1 MKKKYICALLISSM
15 LFGTNA
21 FVFAAEKAEEPSTV
35 TTSETT
41 AKEASSDVEASSDS
55 KPAVVVQKKLSLSE
69 AVKIMQTT
77 GTSAETAKLNQQSDE
92 SIAKGYA
99 ESVKSIKEAFDS
111 LDLLQSA
118 INIGVPGLSDA
129 NYISASSSAEA
140 AGATATNEK
149 IMKLRRDFAKEQG
162 DNNYKAELN
171 SIEYTTV
178 QLYSGVLL
186 AQDNLKIAQDNLKV
200 QQDILK
206 NTQTQFKVGMVAQ
219 KDVLSAQS
227 SVEGAKSDVQTAE
240 TSLETAKMQ
249 FNFLLGYPVTEEIT
263 FTDTL
268 KELSAPTESLS
279 TSIENALKYRNEIKG
294 ANFAKEVHAILLESL
309 KYRYPKN
316 SSTYLKQQV
325 ATLNAEKTAKDAP
338 NQIEIDIRTQKAKLE
353 DLKTALE
360 SAKST
365 ETYAKEGYRLTNLS
379 YQSGMCTLAELQQ
392 TQVLSYKAALGV
404 ASAVNN
410 YNLAI
415 YQFKYATNVGTT
427 RLPL

>member
-15 LFGTNA
+15 LLGSSTFI
-21 FVFAAEKAEEPSTV
+21 FAADAKETTIVAEATADKTSSSSKEENSSASTV
-35 TTSETT
+35 PIQS
-41 AKEASSDVEASSDS
+41 
-55 KPAVVVQKKLSLSE
+55 KLSLSE
-69 AVKIMQTT
+69 AIKIMQTT
-77 GTSAETAKLNQQSDE
+77 GTSAETAELNRQSDE

-111 LDLLQSA
+111 LDQLQYLL
-118 INIGVPGLSDA
+118 NVNYPGVSRSD
-129 NYISASSSAEA
+129 YMTASSSAEA

-162 DNNYKAELN
+162 ENNYKAELN

-178 QLYSGVLL
+178 QIYSGVLL
-186 AQDNLKIAQDNLKV
+186 AQDNLKITQDNLKV
-200 QQDILK
+200 QQEILK
-206 NTQTQFKVGMVAQ
+206 NTETQFKVGMVAQ

-227 SVEGAKSDVQTAE
+227 AVESAKSDVQAAE
-240 TSLETAKMQ
+240 TGLETAKMK
-249 FNFLLGYPVTEEIT
+249 FNFLLGYPVTEKIT

-268 KELSAPTESLS
+268 TELPAPTASLDD
-279 TSIENALKYRNEIKG
+279 SIQSALKNRNEIKG

-309 KYRYPKN
+309 TYRYPKN

-325 ATLNAEKTAKDAP
+325 ASLQAEKTAKDAP
-338 NQIEIDIRTQKAKLE
+338 NQIEIDIRTQKSKLE
-353 DLKTALE
+353 DLKVALE

-365 ETYAKEGYRLTNLS
+365 ETYAKEGYRLTSLS
-379 YQSGMCTLAELQQ
+379 YQAGMCTLSELQQ
-392 TQVLSYKAALGV
+392 TQVLSYKASLGV
-404 ASAVNN
+404 AAAIND